1 MDMKSPKYLIIALV
15 GKAGVGKDTLA
26 RDLVDDNKD
35 WNSIVSCTT
44 RPPRDNE
51 QDGVAYHFLSNEEFA
66 HKVLSG
72 DMLEATCFNGWHY
85 GTMKSALKPGVNV
98 GVFNPEGFDCLA
110 EMPIEDVKVLGYY
123 VTCEDKTRLL
133 RQLNR
138 EKKPDVNEIIRRW
151 LADDE
156 DFCDIEE
163 DERLNQV
170 WNETPW
176 NKVEIMKRIWRDVRE
191 AGFD

>member
-1 MDMKSPKYLIIALV
+1 MDMNNPKYLIIALV

-26 RDLVDDNKD
+26 RDLVDDHGD
-35 WNSIVSCTT
+35 WHEIVSCTT

-51 QDGVAYHFLSNEEFA
+51 KEGIAYHFLSNEEFA
-66 HKVLSG
+66 QKVLNG

-85 GTMKSALKPGVNV
+85 GTAKSALQPGVNV

-110 EMPIEDVKVLGYY
+110 EMPIKDVKVLGYY
-123 VTCEDKTRLL
+123 LTCEDKTRLL

-138 EKKPDVNEIIRRW
+138 EKKPNVNEIIRRW

-156 DFCDIEE
+156 DFCEIE
-163 DERLNQV
+163 DDARLKIA

-176 NKVEIMKRIWRDVRE
+176 NKVQIMKDIWRDVRE
-191 AGFD
+191 NGFN